1 MNRKHRRHT
10 LFAVL
15 AALAVACQDAPAPNP
30 PERHPTPRSGTQPPV
45 AAPNPPETPDTVA
58 TPEAP
63 VPGDPAQYA
72 PDGWPL
78 RSATRSR
85 MLSLP
90 ALFTSGL
97 EAR

>member
-15 AALAVACQDAPAPNP
+15 AALAVACQDAP
-30 PERHPTPRSGTQPPV
+30 
-45 AAPNPPETPDTVA
+45 ETPDTVA

-72 PDGWPL
+72 PGGWPL
-78 RSATRSR
+78 QIGDKITHAEFEEIQKDFPQFGPGHALHLVDDRGVRS
-85 MLSLP
+85 
-90 ALFTSGL
+90 
-97 EAR
+97 